1 MKKILTLIIAL
12 TMAAPI
18 MSAQGVDR
26 SFVFIDENGTEIEDG
41 ATVVRNSVQ
50 EYEEGGN
57 VIYSGLKV
65 QRTASST
72 SNYLRMHY
80 TVEQI
85 DNGAY
90 QLCFPTT
97 CNQQTVAG
105 EYVTATGGLMTN
117 PQDIQSEWFPTG
129 DGNCTVKLS
138 IEVMKSDGKFPPQ
151 YVHMADGPTLTLT
164 FTTNPGGDPI
174 PGDVNGDGNVN
185 VGDINYIIDRILNP
199 RVGDLSADVNGD
211 GNVNIGD
218 INAVIGIILE

>member
-1 MKKILTLIIAL
+1 MKKIFTLIIGL
-12 TMAAPI
+12 TLAVPI
-18 MSAQGVDR
+18 MTAQDIDR

-41 ATVVRNSVQ
+41 ATVVRSSVQ
-50 EYEEGGN
+50 DYEEGGQ

-65 QRTASST
+65 QRTASPT
-72 SNYLRMHY
+72 SSYLRMHY

-97 CNQQTVAG
+97 CNQQTVTG

-129 DGNCTVKLS
+129 DGTCTVKLS
-138 IEVMKSDGKFPPQ
+138 IEVMKSDGKFPPK
-151 YVHMADGPTLTLT
+151 YVHVADGPSLTLK
-164 FTTNPGGDPI
+164 FTTSPDGGSI
-174 PGDVNGDGNVN
+174 PGDVNDDGNVN
-185 VGDINYIIDRILNP
+185 VGDINYIIDRIINP
-199 RVGDLSADVNGD
+199 RLGDLSADVNGD

-218 INAVIGIILE
+218 VNAVIGIILK